1 MADFA
6 RASVEDLR
14 KFGDSVKNFEVKI
27 DAALRQLQLDT
38 NTLRNNVDE
47 RSIVP
52 MDYAVKYISEIITDA
67 SPALKSL
74 ASQAEL
80 YADMLAQIEARIA
93 ADSLN

>member
-14 KFGDSVKNFEVKI
+14 KFGNSVKNFEVKI

-52 MDYAVKYISEIITDA
+52 MDYAVKYINEIITDA

-80 YADMLAQIEARIA
+80 YADKLAQIEARIA
-93 ADSLN
+93 SKS

>member
-14 KFGDSVKNFEVKI
+14 KFSDSVKNFEVKI
-27 DAALRQLQLDT
+27 DAALRQLEMDT
-38 NTLRNNVDE
+38 NTLRASVDE

-52 MDYAVKYISEIITDA
+52 MDYAVKYINEIISDA
-67 SPALKSL
+67 SPSLKSL

-80 YADMLAQIEARIA
+80 YAEKLAQIEARIA
-93 ADSLN
+93 SGS

>member
-1 MADFA
+1 MANFA

-14 KFGDSVKNFEVKI
+14 KFGNSVKNFEVKI

-47 RSIVP
+47 RTIVP
-52 MDYAVKYISEIITDA
+52 MDCAVKSITEIITDA
-67 SPALKSL
+67 RPALKDL

-80 YADMLAQIEARIA
+80 YADKLAQIEARIA
-93 ADSLN
+93 SGS

>member
-14 KFGDSVKNFEVKI
+14 KFGNSVKNFEAKI
-27 DAALRQLQLDT
+27 DAALRQLEMDT
-38 NTLRNNVDE
+38 NVLRNNVDE

-52 MDYAVKYISEIITDA
+52 MDYAVKYINEIISDA

-80 YADMLAQIEARIA
+80 YADKLAQIEARIA
-93 ADSLN
+93 AGS

>member
-14 KFGDSVKNFEVKI
+14 KFGNSVKNFEVKI
-27 DAALRQLQLDT
+27 DAALRQLEMDT

-52 MDYAVKYISEIITDA
+52 MDYAVKYINEIISDA

-80 YADMLAQIEARIA
+80 YADKLAQIESRIA
-93 ADSLN
+93 SGS

>member
-27 DAALRQLQLDT
+27 DAALRQLEMDT
-38 NTLRNNVDE
+38 ATLRNNVDE

-52 MDYAVKYISEIITDA
+52 MQYAVKYINEIIKDA

-80 YADMLAQIEARIA
+80 YAEKLAQIEARIA
-93 ADSLN
+93 AGS

>member
-14 KFGDSVKNFEVKI
+14 KFGNSVKNFEVKI
-27 DAALRQLQLDT
+27 DAALHQLEMDT
-38 NTLRNNVDE
+38 NALRANVDE
-47 RSIVP
+47 RSMIP
-52 MDYAVKYISEIITDA
+52 MEYAVKYINEIIADA

-80 YADMLAQIEARIA
+80 YADKLAQIEARIA
-93 ADSLN
+93 SGS

>member
-14 KFGDSVKNFEVKI
+14 KFGNSVKNFEVKI
-27 DAALRQLQLDT
+27 DAAMRQLQLDT

-52 MDYAVKYISEIITDA
+52 MDYAVKYINEIITDA

-80 YADMLAQIEARIA
+80 YADKLAQIEARIA
-93 ADSLN
+93 SKS

>member
-14 KFGDSVKNFEVKI
+14 NFGNSVKNFEVKI
-27 DAALRQLQLDT
+27 DAALRQLEMDT
-38 NTLRNNVDE
+38 NTLRTSVDE

-52 MDYAVKYISEIITDA
+52 MDYAVKYIKEIISDA

-80 YADMLAQIEARIA
+80 YADKLAQIEARIA
-93 ADSLN
+93 SRS

>member
-14 KFGDSVKNFEVKI
+14 RFGNSVKNFEEKI
-27 DAALRQLQLDT
+27 DATLRQLEMDT
-38 NTLRNNVDE
+38 NTLRNNMDE
-47 RSIVP
+47 KSIAP
-52 MDYAVKYISEIITDA
+52 MDCAVKYINEIIADA

-80 YADMLAQIEARIA
+80 YADKLAQIEARIA
-93 ADSLN
+93 SGL

>member
-14 KFGDSVKNFEVKI
+14 KFGNSVKNFEVKI

-47 RSIVP
+47 RSIDP

-67 SPALKSL
+67 SPALKIL
-74 ASQAEL
+74 ASQVEL
-80 YADMLAQIEARIA
+80 YADKLAQIEARIA
-93 ADSLN
+93 SGS

>member
-14 KFGDSVKNFEVKI
+14 KFGNSIKNFEVKI

-52 MDYAVKYISEIITDA
+52 MDYAVKYINEIITDA

-80 YADMLAQIEARIA
+80 YADKLAQIEARIA
-93 ADSLN
+93 SKS

>member
-14 KFGDSVKNFEVKI
+14 KFGNSVKNFEVKI
-27 DAALRQLQLDT
+27 DAALRQLEMDT

-52 MDYAVKYISEIITDA
+52 MDYAVKYINEIISDA

-80 YADMLAQIEARIA
+80 YADKLAQIEARI
-93 ADSLN
+93 SSGS